1 MEKETSSPEISKRR
15 TAENENELLFL
26 LKNTYKTCTIFTN
39 INAFPCVIC
48 ERWKCKERITQS
60 QRFRNE
66 TSENQWFNNCFT
78 PKTKQNSFIKS
89 KNLLD
94 FLVSIQYWGAKVQ
107 LLSDNYSIVIGQML
121 NFCTL
126 TIELSPNSGGI
137 FTMKKQNSSMF
148 IPERNLMAL

>member
-78 PKTKQNSFIKS
+78 PKTTQNYSIKN

-94 FLVSIQYWGAKVQ
+94 FLVSIQYWGGKSSTFAPSLFNNNQSTIQ
-107 LLSDNYSIVIGQML
+107 LLRVQYWTLGKWWFNFRPGKVKKSHDYS
-121 NFCTL
+121 
-126 TIELSPNSGGI
+126 EKSPV
-137 FTMKKQNSSMF
+137 F
-148 IPERNLMAL
+148 L